1 MSFSI
6 MTLTPSVSASD
17 QVKTTFLSNVDNTSL
32 EGKLLNMCIVDG
44 GQLKIRAVQG
54 GLGMT
59 RTPVNNTTQIALVT
73 GVPTVISL
81 AGSFLE
87 SASVNF
93 DSSANSNLRFIGTDQ
108 PSKCCIKFICTAYS
122 TVNNQQLTFQ
132 LLKNNVIISGA
143 SSSSVFSNGLT
154 TAQNIT
160 LEHIVNAVTNDIFTI
175 SVTNATAGNP
185 IIIYNSSLTGIVNFM

>member
-17 QVKTTFLSNVDNTSL
+17 QVKATFLANVDNASL
-32 EGKLLNMCIVDG
+32 EGKLLNLCIVDG
-44 GQLKIRAVQG
+44 GQLKVRAVQG
-54 GLGMT
+54 GMGMV
-59 RTPVNNTTQIALVT
+59 RTPVNNTTQITLTT

-108 PSKCCIKFICTAYS
+108 PAKCYIKFSCSAYS
-122 TVNNQQLTFQ
+122 TVNNQQVTFQ
-132 LLKNNVIISGA
+132 LLRNGVNILGA
-143 SSSSVFSNGLT
+143 TSTTVLSNGLA
-154 TAQNIT
+154 TAQNVG
-160 LEHIVNAVTNDIFTI
+160 LQHIINATTNDVFTVSI
-175 SVTNATAGNP
+175 TNATAGNP
-185 IIIYNSSLTGIVNFM
+185 VVIYNSSLAGVVNFM

>member
-17 QVKTTFLSNVDNTSL
+17 QVKASFLANVDNANI
-32 EGKLLNMCIVDG
+32 EGRLLKMCIVDG
-44 GQLKIRAVQG
+44 GLLKIRDVQA

-59 RTPVNNTTQIALVT
+59 RTPVNNTTQIALTT
-73 GVPTVISL
+73 GVPSVISL

-108 PSKCCIKFICTAYS
+108 PAKCFVKFSCTAYS
-122 TVNNQQLTFQ
+122 TVNNQQITFQ
-132 LLKNNVIISGA
+132 LLRNGVVVNGCSATTVC
-143 SSSSVFSNGLT
+143 SNGLA
-154 TAQNIT
+154 TAQNIS
-160 LEHIVNAVTNDIFTI
+160 LHHIVNVTTNDIFTI
-175 SVTNATAGNP
+175 SVTNATASNP
-185 IIIYNSSLTGIVNFM
+185 IIIYNSSLSAIVNFM